1 MPVMDRIDEKKYGR
15 LLAKYLPRV
24 IETDEEQDRLAG
36 TLLQLTIP
44 ARELSPEEAKLA
56 GLLGR
61 LVEDYEIKARL
72 GQVKRFT
79 PRETL
84 QHLVQDL
91 GLKQVDLI
99 DVFGSQSI
107 VSEVLQGRRK
117 INLTQA
123 RRLAVR
129 FRLTVDLF
137 I

>member
-1 MPVMDRIDEKKYGR
+1 MVDRIDEKKYGR

-24 IETDEEQDRLAG
+24 IETDEEQDRLAEM
-36 TLLQLTIP
+36 LLQLTIP
-44 ARELSPEEAKLA
+44 PRELSPEEAKLA
-56 GLLGR
+56 KLLGR

-84 QHLVQDL
+84 QHLVEDL

-129 FRLTVDLF
+129 FRLAVDLF

>member
-1 MPVMDRIDEKKYGR
+1 MVDRIDEKKYGR
-15 LLAKYLPRV
+15 LLAKHLPQV
-24 IETDEEQDRLAG
+24 IETDEEQDRLAEV
-36 TLLQLTIP
+36 LLHLTIP

-61 LVEDYEIKARL
+61 LVEDYEFKARL
-72 GQVKRFT
+72 GLAKRFT

-84 QHLVQDL
+84 QHLVEDL
-91 GLKQVDLI
+91 GLKQADLI

-123 RRLAVR
+123 RRLAAR
-129 FRLTVDLF
+129 FRLTVGLF

>member
-1 MPVMDRIDEKKYGR
+1 M
-15 LLAKYLPRV
+15 
-24 IETDEEQDRLAG
+24 IETDEEQDRLAEV
-36 TLLQLTIP
+36 LLHLTIP

-61 LVEDYEIKARL
+61 LVEDYEFKTRL
-72 GQVKRFT
+72 GHVKRFT

-84 QHLVQDL
+84 QDLVEDL
-91 GLKQVDLI
+91 GLKQADLI

>member
-1 MPVMDRIDEKKYGR
+1 MN
-15 LLAKYLPRV
+15 LLAKCLPRV
-24 IETDEEQDRLAG
+24 IETDEEQDRLAEI
-36 TLLQLTIP
+36 LLQLTIP

-61 LVEDYEIKARL
+61 LVEDYEIKTRL
-72 GQVKRFT
+72 SQVKRFT

-84 QHLVQDL
+84 HHLVEDL
-91 GLKQVDLI
+91 GLKQADLI

-123 RRLAVR
+123 RRLAAR

>member
-1 MPVMDRIDEKKYGR
+1 M
-15 LLAKYLPRV
+15 
-24 IETDEEQDRLAG
+24 IETDEEQDRLAEV
-36 TLLQLTIP
+36 LLRLTIP

-61 LVEDYEIKARL
+61 LVEDYEFKARL
-72 GQVKRFT
+72 GLAKRFT

-84 QHLVQDL
+84 QHLVEDL
-91 GLKQVDLI
+91 GLKQADLI

-129 FRLTVDLF
+129 FRLTADLF

>member
-1 MPVMDRIDEKKYGR
+1 MKRV
-15 LLAKYLPRV
+15 AKCLPRV
-24 IETDEEQDRLAG
+24 IETDEEQDRLAEI
-36 TLLQLTIP
+36 LLQLTIP

-61 LVEDYEIKARL
+61 LVEDYEIKTRL
-72 GQVKRFT
+72 SHVKRFT

-84 QHLVQDL
+84 HHLVEDL
-91 GLKQVDLI
+91 GLKQADLI

-107 VSEVLQGRRK
+107 FSEVLQGRRK

-123 RRLAVR
+123 RRLAAR

>member
-1 MPVMDRIDEKKYGR
+1 MVDRIDEKKYGR
-15 LLAKYLPRV
+15 LLAKHLPQV
-24 IETDEEQDRLAG
+24 IETDEEQDRLAEV
-36 TLLQLTIP
+36 LLQLTIP

-61 LVEDYEIKARL
+61 LVEDYELKTRL

-84 QHLVQDL
+84 QHLVEDL
-91 GLKQVDLI
+91 GLKQADLI

-129 FRLTVDLF
+129 FRLSADLF
-137 I
+137 FD

>member
-1 MPVMDRIDEKKYGR
+1 MDRIDEKKYGR

-24 IETDEEQDRLAG
+24 IETDEEQDHLAEI
-36 TLLQLTIP
+36 LLQLTIP

-56 GLLGR
+56 KLLGR
-61 LVEDYEIKARL
+61 LVEDYEIQTRL
-72 GQVKRFT
+72 GEVKRFT

-84 QHLVQDL
+84 QHLVEDL
-91 GLKQVDLI
+91 GPKQTDLI

-123 RRLAVR
+123 RRLAAR
-129 FRLTVDLF
+129 FRLAVDLCT
-137 I
+137 

>member
-1 MPVMDRIDEKKYGR
+1 MVDRIDEKKYGR
-15 LLAKYLPRV
+15 LLAKCLPRV
-24 IETDEEQDRLAG
+24 IETDEEQDRLAEI
-36 TLLQLTIP
+36 LLQLTIP

-56 GLLGR
+56 ELLGR
-61 LVEDYEIKARL
+61 LVEDYEIKTRL
-72 GQVKRFT
+72 SQVKRFT

-84 QHLVQDL
+84 HQLVEDL
-91 GLKQVDLI
+91 GLKQADLI
-99 DVFGSQSI
+99 DVFGTQSI

-123 RRLAVR
+123 RRLAAR